1 MARVRRIFT
10 GSIFTGPVCRNTG
23 DGPATWSSQ
32 HAVGAPRQ
40 MTLPV
45 IWFMERGQDQT
56 GFTHTRSRFID
67 CSLLPRVVIAVVGHG
82 QLGGRLLDREPY
94 AHSRRAVGKEY
105 QLLGLSGSPT
115 EYGAIIFQPKDDLH
129 EQPYDVVGP

>member
-1 MARVRRIFT
+1 
-10 GSIFTGPVCRNTG
+10 
-23 DGPATWSSQ
+23 
-32 HAVGAPRQ
+32 

-45 IWFMERGQDQT
+45 ILFMERGQDQA

-94 AHSRRAVGKEY
+94 AHSGRAVGKEY

-115 EYGAIIFQPKDDLH
+115 QYGVIIFQPKDDLH

>member
-1 MARVRRIFT
+1 
-10 GSIFTGPVCRNTG
+10 
-23 DGPATWSSQ
+23 
-32 HAVGAPRQ
+32 

-56 GFTHTRSRFID
+56 GFTHTRSRFIG
-67 CSLLPRVVIAVVGHG
+67 CSLLPRVVATTVGRE

-94 AHSRRAVGKEY
+94 AHSGRAVGKEY
-105 QLLGLSGSPT
+105 QLLGPSGPQT
-115 EYGAIIFQPKDDLH
+115 QYGVIIFQPKDDLH